1 MMTNRYLFSIILF
14 IQFLIAGTTGKV
26 TGLITDKETGEPL
39 IGCNVII
46 MDTDLGTASN
56 QGADLS
62 DGLARNIYCYVNVN
76 IGSNI
81 FLGANTDHVIAETI
95 VFNKEDATTRILCE
109 GYLAHKYGRQD
120 RLAATHKYRYGPP
133 RV

>member
-14 IQFLIAGTTGKV
+14 IQFLTAGTTGKV

-56 QGADLS
+56 QVGEYFIL
-62 DGLARNIYCYVNVN
+62 NIPPGNYSIKFSMIGYESYVIEQVK
-76 IGSNI
+76 I
-81 FLGANTDHVIAETI
+81 FIDKINS
-95 VFNKEDATTRILCE
+95 F
-109 GYLAHKYGRQD
+109 
-120 RLAATHKYRYGPP
+120 
-133 RV
+133 